1 MTIPIDSYTSLNGI
15 KRYICT
21 LGKKVLFSMDIPPPH
36 NNTHCSPFF
45 KTQCCSAILQAIIHQ
60 HTTSPSPSYPGH
72 SASLIQVSICH
83 LLHHHSIKTLGVLSY
98 FLPSF
103 EMLLSL
109 SLHVSLLQNYICYSC
124 SLYINKSLLFSLYQ
138 QILLL

>member
-1 MTIPIDSYTSLNGI
+1 MTIPTDSYTSLNGI

-21 LGKKVLFSMDIPPPH
+21 LGKKVLFSMDIYPPPPH

-103 EMLLSL
+103 EMLLS
-109 SLHVSLLQNYICYSC
+109 HVSSC
-124 SLYINKSLLFSLYQ
+124 ESIAKLH
-138 QILLL
+138 LLLMLSVHQ